1 VHADN
6 DDLRRVAAVQVA
18 LLVLISLIT
27 ACGSSRSDSSAS
39 SSSETRTAEPSA
51 TPVVTTAPGDPM
63 LLPVP
68 TDVAFLQAPIAIQN
82 EWRTYYA
89 TGAIAVVPNSTVPS
103 TRPATPQVVDATSGA
118 VSSTTAQRWGD
129 AILRENAWE
138 NWAITTDQTGLFDN
152 GVISSPAA
160 EPGLVLPQGATAFR
174 LIGQRWPASLRL
186 VSLSPSA
193 QGFLHSTDAYAFI
206 LEFSQAWSVDA
217 VFANGTTQ
225 PLADQSVSAGRRF
238 VVIGKL
244 EQPANF
250 GEVWYASAS
259 FACDS
264 SEPQPVLA
272 LCAE

>member
-1 VHADN
+1 MHVDN
-6 DDLRRVAAVQVA
+6 GDLRRVAAVQVA
-18 LLVLISLIT
+18 LLVLISLMT
-27 ACGSSRSDSSAS
+27 ACSSSRSDSSETS
-39 SSSETRTAEPSA
+39 RSETRTAEPSA
-51 TPVVTTAPGDPM
+51 TPVVATAPGDPT

-89 TGAIAVVPNSTVPS
+89 TGAIALVPNSTVPS

-138 NWAITTDQTGLFDN
+138 NWAITANQTGLFDN

-174 LIGQRWPASLRL
+174 LAGQRWPASLRL
-186 VSLSPSA
+186 VSVSSSA
-193 QGFLHSTDAYAFI
+193 QGFLHGTDGFAFI
-206 LEFSQAWSVDA
+206 VEFSQPWSVGA

-225 PLADQSVSAGRRF
+225 PLADQSVTAGHRF

-250 GEVWYASAS
+250 GELWYASAS

-264 SEPQPVLA
+264 SEPQLVLA